1 MKHELDSLDIRQ
13 QQFKVALITFGLELK
28 MRKDAEEPFVS
39 IEASHT
45 HEDNEVNFD
54 LPPKFDEYEEQEEME
69 ESIMEEQQ
77 EEEVVYAKEDD
88 MFELKP
94 LLSTQ
99 KCTFSPY
106 CETPTTFVPLPP
118 HQIATFHSIE
128 PIKEGSFFLSLIEPT
143 PKPYFEN
150 ANLENLRTNSFLEG
164 ENDVNMGTVLEQ
176 GMSNPSNQKSKAL
189 NQASKGLTWLPMAP
203 QTVVKTMVAPGLLF
217 VFDPGKGQ
225 L

>member
-1 MKHELDSLDIRQ
+1 
-13 QQFKVALITFGLELK
+13 
-28 MRKDAEEPFVS
+28 
-39 IEASHT
+39 
-45 HEDNEVNFD
+45 
-54 LPPKFDEYEEQEEME
+54 
-69 ESIMEEQQ
+69 
-77 EEEVVYAKEDD
+77 